1 MSILLRE
8 PPEHIYHTIQKQN
21 LDANQ
26 ISNTVAIPSSQEP
39 GHSHI
44 YRNAYNPK
52 HLFSTPYPGIDT
64 LYDTFELS
72 AAVNADKPC
81 LGSRI
86 KNSDGTFGAYTFQ
99 TYHEIRE
106 RRNNLGSGIFY
117 VLENNPYKTDSD
129 THKKLSYDSEKS
141 KDSFVLT
148 VYSHNRP
155 EWALC
160 DLTCVAY
167 SITNTALYSTLGP
180 ETSEYI
186 LELTES
192 PIVVCT
198 KDKVLDL
205 IKLKKNNPEKL
216 RNLIAIISMDKL
228 ELEDNKLTSL
238 AHENS
243 ISLFDMGQVEKLG
256 SLNPLAPIP
265 PKPDDVFTI
274 SFTSGTTGAAPKGV
288 VLTHKNLVC
297 GITVHVAGFGLV
309 PGRIHYSFLPLA
321 HIYERVFLQYG
332 LISGMKIGYPQGPLP
347 TTLFEDIKVL
357 EPTFLC
363 LVPRVY
369 TKLEAAIKAQTVDS
383 DKPLMKYLF
392 TKAINNKLELQQQ
405 EDHVNPSNLAYD
417 WLLNLLRK
425 KIGMKNVELLVTGSA
440 PLAEETYFF
449 LRAALNLPRG
459 FHSGYGL
466 TESVS
471 GCSVSPGHA
480 NKFSSG
486 PIGVSTEMRLRDI
499 PEMGYFAKDEV
510 GPRGELLLRG
520 PQIFPRYYKNPEETA
535 KAFDENGWFCTG
547 DVAHIDAA
555 TGRINIIDRV
565 KNFFKLAQGEYVST
579 EKIEGLYLAQFP
591 YISQL
596 FVHGNSL
603 QTYLVGVVGLDPTT
617 IASYIKKRF
626 HDKIEKEA
634 DILQFLNS
642 PQNKKIMLQ
651 DMNKVIAKELQGFEK
666 LHNITVSFEPLTVEK
681 GVITPTMKIRRPIA
695 AKYFQ
700 NEIDQMYEE
709 GSLVKNGAL

>member
-205 IKLKKNNPEKL
+205 IKLKK
-216 RNLIAIISMDKL
+216 
-228 ELEDNKLTSL
+228 
-238 AHENS
+238 
-243 ISLFDMGQVEKLG
+243 
-256 SLNPLAPIP
+256 
-265 PKPDDVFTI
+265 
-274 SFTSGTTGAAPKGV
+274 TTQ
-288 VLTHKNLVC
+288 KNY
-297 GITVHVAGFGLV
+297 GI
-309 PGRIHYSFLPLA
+309 
-321 HIYERVFLQYG
+321 
-332 LISGMKIGYPQGPLP
+332 
-347 TTLFEDIKVL
+347 
-357 EPTFLC
+357 
-363 LVPRVY
+363 
-369 TKLEAAIKAQTVDS
+369 
-383 DKPLMKYLF
+383 
-392 TKAINNKLELQQQ
+392 
-405 EDHVNPSNLAYD
+405 
-417 WLLNLLRK
+417 
-425 KIGMKNVELLVTGSA
+425 
-440 PLAEETYFF
+440 
-449 LRAALNLPRG
+449 
-459 FHSGYGL
+459 
-466 TESVS
+466 
-471 GCSVSPGHA
+471 
-480 NKFSSG
+480 
-486 PIGVSTEMRLRDI
+486 
-499 PEMGYFAKDEV
+499 
-510 GPRGELLLRG
+510 
-520 PQIFPRYYKNPEETA
+520 
-535 KAFDENGWFCTG
+535 
-547 DVAHIDAA
+547 
-555 TGRINIIDRV
+555 
-565 KNFFKLAQGEYVST
+565 
-579 EKIEGLYLAQFP
+579 
-591 YISQL
+591 
-596 FVHGNSL
+596 
-603 QTYLVGVVGLDPTT
+603 
-617 IASYIKKRF
+617 
-626 HDKIEKEA
+626 
-634 DILQFLNS
+634 
-642 PQNKKIMLQ
+642 
-651 DMNKVIAKELQGFEK
+651 
-666 LHNITVSFEPLTVEK
+666 
-681 GVITPTMKIRRPIA
+681 
-695 AKYFQ
+695 
-700 NEIDQMYEE
+700 
-709 GSLVKNGAL
+709 